1 MKAYALAAA
10 GAALLGLYYLNRK
23 TTAPGQAVSPGALPV
38 AIGGI
43 MDKLTGAPPKG
54 IRNNNPLNIEYNAR
68 NQWDGQ
74 TGTDGRFATF
84 SDAFY
89 GIRAAAK
96 LLKNYGKLYQAN
108 TVRSIISR
116 WAPANGKA
124 PDGTRYKNDVEA
136 YVSSVEKRSGLFRDM
151 HLSETDY
158 PALIA
163 AMIHH
168 ENGQQPY
175 SMALIT
181 DATQAGFL

>member
-1 MKAYALAAA
+1 MNNYALAAA
-10 GAALLGLYYLNRK
+10 GAALLGLYYLTRK
-23 TTAPGQAVSPGALPV
+23 TSAPGQAVSPGALPV

-43 MDKLTGAPPKG
+43 MDKLTGAPRG
-54 IRNNNPLNIEYNAR
+54 IRNNNPLNIEYNPR

-84 SDAFY
+84 TDAFY
-89 GIRAAAK
+89 GIRAAAR
-96 LLKNYGKLYQAN
+96 LLKNYGKLYQAT
-108 TVRSIISR
+108 TVRAIVAR
-116 WAPANGKA
+116 WAPAVEN
-124 PDGTRYKNDVEA
+124 NVEA
-136 YVSSVEKRSGLFRDM
+136 YVNSVVKRSGLFPDM
-151 HLSETDY
+151 HLTPSDY

-163 AMIHH
+163 AMIYH

>member
-1 MKAYALAAA
+1 MRAFALAAA
-10 GAALLGLYYLNRK
+10 GAALFSLWYFTRQ

-43 MDKLTGAPPKG
+43 MDKLTVAPRG
-54 IRNNNPLNIEYNAR
+54 IRNNNPLNIEFNAS

-84 SDAFY
+84 TTPFY
-89 GIRAAAK
+89 GIRAAAR
-96 LLKNYGKLYQAN
+96 LLKNYGKLYQAT
-108 TVRSIISR
+108 TVRAIVAR
-116 WAPANGKA
+116 WAPAVEN
-124 PDGTRYKNDVEA
+124 NVEA
-136 YVSSVEKRSGLFRDM
+136 YVNSVVKRSGLFPDM
-151 HLSETDY
+151 HLTETDY

-181 DATQAGFL
+181 DATQAGFA